1 MKAFLF
7 VMNITYLLGNGFD
20 LQLGLKTTYA
30 DFLKEYIKYPSENEL
45 IRNFKDFLKTKKSN
59 WSNMFW
65 SDAEEAMGK
74 YLSNFTDDT
83 IDHLKQCIFNFEE
96 RFFFYLMREQNK
108 CNYEKR
114 VRYIYRIFANFVT
127 NSFSD
132 VLCNRC
138 KSLGVINDSK
148 TFFDFLTL
156 NYTDTIDHLAHPCTF
171 YIGDDYSD
179 VIPEIYYQFREVHHI
194 HGSLK
199 SQIVMGVDNVSQL
212 DNKKNITL
220 SDDIQT
226 MMIKPNQNKQS
237 GDRRDLRTQQII
249 KHSDIIVF
257 YGVSF
262 GKTDN
267 TWWQYINDW
276 LKENNNRKIVEF
288 IYAPDTFLSKIIS
301 WDEEI
306 FEQKKRK
313 ELLNKILIDESD
325 PFYKSCF
332 ERTYIILNTKKL
344 DLKKQILFTSNDSSP
359 TKDN

>member
-1 MKAFLF
+1 M
-7 VMNITYLLGNGFD
+7 MNLTYFLGNGFD
-20 LQLGLKTTYA
+20 LQIGLKTSYA
-30 DFLKEYIKYPSENEL
+30 DFLKEYVNVYSSDNKIIK
-45 IRNFKDFLKTKKSN
+45 NFKEYLKTKKSK
-59 WSNMFW
+59 WAEMFW

-83 IDHLKQCIFNFEE
+83 TDYLKQCILDFEQ
-96 RFFFYLMREQNK
+96 RFYFYLLEEQNK
-108 CNYEKR
+108 CDYEKR
-114 VRYIYRIFANFVT
+114 AKIVCKMFQNFIV
-127 NSFSD
+127 NSFEDILCQRKID
-132 VLCNRC
+132 VGDLNRTIF
-138 KSLGVINDSK
+138 S
-148 TFFDFLTL
+148 FLTL
-156 NYTDTIDHLAHPCTF
+156 NYTDTIDHLAHPGSY
-171 YIGDDYSD
+171 YIDDCMFDAIPDIYNRFGD
-179 VIPEIYYQFREVHHI
+179 VHHI
-194 HGSLK
+194 HGSLE
-199 SQIVMGVDNVSQL
+199 SQIVMGVDDISQL
-212 DNKKNITL
+212 DNRNNITL

-226 MMIKPNQNKQS
+226 MLIKPSQNRQS

-267 TWWQYINDW
+267 TWWQYIKDW

-288 IYAPDTFLSKIIS
+288 VYAPDTFLSKIIS